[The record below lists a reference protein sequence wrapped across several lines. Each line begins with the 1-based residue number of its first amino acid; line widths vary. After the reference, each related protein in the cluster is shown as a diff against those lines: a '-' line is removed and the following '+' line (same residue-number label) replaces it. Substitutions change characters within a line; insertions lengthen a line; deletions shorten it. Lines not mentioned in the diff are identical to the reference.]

1 MFKCG
6 ILVGLLHLKLL
17 QETLL
22 ELKGRNYS
30 LEEQARKQ
38 KNALGEAEARV
49 KVTSFH
55 NKSVVKRKQGNAFG
69 RGDTGQRQTYYL
81 FV

>member
-1 MFKCG
+1 M
-6 ILVGLLHLKLL
+6 

-38 KNALGEAEARV
+38 KNALGEAEAKV
-49 KVTSFH
+49 KVIIMEIII
-55 NKSVVKRKQGNAFG
+55 KML
-69 RGDTGQRQTYYL
+69 L
-81 FV
+81 F

>member
-1 MFKCG
+1 M
-6 ILVGLLHLKLL
+6 
-17 QETLL
+17 

-49 KVTSFH
+49 KVIKL
-55 NKSVVKRKQGNAFG
+55 NYMVLVVIANYKCIA
-69 RGDTGQRQTYYL
+69 
-81 FV
+81 

>member
-1 MFKCG
+1 M
-6 ILVGLLHLKLL
+6 

-38 KNALGEAEARV
+38 KNALGEAEAKV
-49 KVTSFH
+49 KVEIIEIII
-55 NKSVVKRKQGNAFG
+55 KM
-69 RGDTGQRQTYYL
+69 L
-81 FV
+81 FNIMIDYGMTN

>member
-1 MFKCG
+1 M
-6 ILVGLLHLKLL
+6 

-30 LEEQARKQ
+30 LEEQARRQ

-55 NKSVVKRKQGNAFG
+55 NKSMVKRKQGNAFG
-69 RGDTGQRQTYYL
+69 ETQASVKPITYL
-81 FV
+81 SKLPFS

>member
-1 MFKCG
+1 M
-6 ILVGLLHLKLL
+6 
-17 QETLL
+17 L

-49 KVTSFH
+49 KVIFMR
-55 NKSVVKRKQGNAFG
+55 VLLMMQMMMMMMMM
-69 RGDTGQRQTYYL
+69 
-81 FV
+81 

>member
-1 MFKCG
+1 M
-6 ILVGLLHLKLL
+6 
-17 QETLL
+17 L

-49 KVTSFH
+49 KVI
-55 NKSVVKRKQGNAFG
+55 KLKLYE
-69 RGDTGQRQTYYL
+69 D
-81 FV
+81 

>member
-1 MFKCG
+1 MATGNVKSKWVKTDFCQEMNRRYSFTF
-6 ILVGLLHLKLL
+6 L

-49 KVTSFH
+49 KV
-55 NKSVVKRKQGNAFG
+55 NKMTMI
-69 RGDTGQRQTYYL
+69 RG
-81 FV
+81 

>member
-1 MFKCG
+1 M
-6 ILVGLLHLKLL
+6 

-38 KNALGEAEARV
+38 KNALGEAEAKV
-49 KVTSFH
+49 KVEIIEIIIKMLFNIMIDYEMTS
-55 NKSVVKRKQGNAFG
+55 K
-69 RGDTGQRQTYYL
+69 
-81 FV
+81 